1 MDEFK
6 PEDELKPDASD
17 RRPSRPR
24 KTSSTPKVPV
34 SRQHMMMGI
43 GILVLLLLVLGIG
56 SALKGPDESK
66 PTAGNGAGSAPSS
79 AGGNGGEKSIDLSGS
94 TTMSGGQTAP
104 AENAATGSAPAD
116 GSTPRD
122 VSMPPVSSTPTQAAP
137 VEAPASQQRVTLPG
151 DLNSALTNQ
160 QQQVD
165 SAAQGGSSLPTAPA
179 TISGSAG
186 NSSNSTISAPAATR
200 PATQRPA
207 AQPHSSREPAHK
219 SSTAS
224 RPAASDS
231 RTHTTP
237 ARPALNGATG
247 SSTAASSAT
256 GSGGA
261 AKSVPG
267 GNYTLQ
273 LSGAS
278 RAESLN
284 AWAKKQNLSGYHV
297 YKTTRN
303 GQPWYV
309 LVSGSYATSADARR
323 AVASLPA
330 EVRAQNPWVKP
341 VSQVKKEASQ

>member
-24 KTSSTPKVPV
+24 KTSSAPKVPV

-66 PTAGNGAGSAPSS
+66 PSAGNSANNAPASTAS
-79 AGGNGGEKSIDLSGS
+79 NGGEKSIDLSGS
-94 TTMSGGQTAP
+94 TAMSGGQSAPTENAPAGTAP
-104 AENAATGSAPAD
+104 ADSNA
-116 GSTPRD
+116 PRD

-137 VEAPASQQRVTLPG
+137 VDTPANQQRVTLPG
-151 DLNSALTNQ
+151 DLNSALSNQ

-165 SAAQGGSSLPTAPA
+165 NAAQSGSSLPTAPA
-179 TISGSAG
+179 TVSGSAG
-186 NSSNSTISAPAATR
+186 NSSSNAITAPAATR
-200 PATQRPA
+200 PTAPRTTAPT
-207 AQPHSSREPAHK
+207 HTSREPAHK
-219 SSTAS
+219 NSAAAKSSGS
-224 RPAASDS
+224 ES

-237 ARPALNGATG
+237 ARPAISGSTG
-247 SSTAASSAT
+247 SRATASSGAASSKPLPA
-256 GSGGA
+256 
-261 AKSVPG
+261 

-278 RAESLN
+278 REESLN
-284 AWAKKQNLSGYHV
+284 AWARKQNLSNYHV

-309 LVSGSYATSADARR
+309 LVSGSYASSAEARR

>member
-24 KTSSTPKVPV
+24 KTSSAPKVPV

-56 SALKGPDESK
+56 SALNGSDESK
-66 PTAGNGAGSAPSS
+66 PAAANSGSTPSS
-79 AGGNGGEKSIDLSGS
+79 GSGEKSIDLSGS
-94 TTMSGGQTAP
+94 TTMSGGQ
-104 AENAATGSAPAD
+104 SAPAD
-116 GSTPRD
+116 STAANSSAAGSAATDSSAPRD

-137 VEAPASQQRVTLPG
+137 VDTPASQQRVTLPG
-151 DLNSALTNQ
+151 DLNSALSNQ

-165 SAAQGGSSLPTAPA
+165 NAAQSGQGGSSLPTAPA
-179 TISGSAG
+179 TVSASANSGSP
-186 NSSNSTISAPAATR
+186 ISAPAAS
-200 PATQRPA
+200 RPA
-207 AQPHSSREPAHK
+207 APRASAPSHATREPAHK
-219 SSTAS
+219 SATAA
-224 RPAASDS
+224 RPAASES

-237 ARPALNGATG
+237 ARPATSGTASG
-247 SSTAASSAT
+247 SSAASGRQPT
-256 GSGGA
+256 
-261 AKSVPG
+261 

-309 LVSGSYATSADARR
+309 LVSGSYATSAEAKR

-330 EVRAQNPWVKP
+330 DVRAQNPWVKP

>member
-24 KTSSTPKVPV
+24 KTSSAPKVPV

-56 SALKGPDESK
+56 SALNGSDESK
-66 PTAGNGAGSAPSS
+66 PAAANSGSAPSS
-79 AGGNGGEKSIDLSGS
+79 GSGEKSIDLSGS
-94 TTMSGGQTAP
+94 TAMSGGQ
-104 AENAATGSAPAD
+104 SAPVDSSA
-116 GSTPRD
+116 PRD

-137 VEAPASQQRVTLPG
+137 ADTPASQQRVTLPG
-151 DLNSALTNQ
+151 DLNSALSNQ

-165 SAAQGGSSLPTAPA
+165 NAAQSGQGGSSLPTAPA
-179 TISGSAG
+179 TISASANSGSP
-186 NSSNSTISAPAATR
+186 ISAPAAS
-200 PATQRPA
+200 RPA
-207 AQPHSSREPAHK
+207 APRASAPSHATREPAHK
-219 SSTAS
+219 SATAA
-224 RPAASDS
+224 RPAASES

-237 ARPALNGATG
+237 ARPATSGTASG
-247 SSTAASSAT
+247 SSAASGRQPT
-256 GSGGA
+256 
-261 AKSVPG
+261 

-309 LVSGSYATSADARR
+309 LVSGSYATSAEAKR

-330 EVRAQNPWVKP
+330 DVRAQNPWVKP

>member
-1 MDEFK
+1 
-6 PEDELKPDASD
+6 
-17 RRPSRPR
+17 
-24 KTSSTPKVPV
+24 
-34 SRQHMMMGI
+34 MMMGI

-66 PTAGNGAGSAPSS
+66 PAAGKDAANAPASGGS
-79 AGGNGGEKSIDLSGS
+79 GGEKSIDLSGS
-94 TTMSGGQTAP
+94 TPMSGGQTAP
-104 AENAATGSAPAD
+104 TEGAAANSAPAD
-116 GSTPRD
+116 GTTPRD

-151 DLNSALTNQ
+151 DLNNALSNQ

-179 TISGSAG
+179 TVSGSAG
-186 NSSNSTISAPAATR
+186 SSISAPVATR
-200 PATQRPA
+200 PTTQRPA
-207 AQPHSSREPAHK
+207 AQPHASREPAHK

-224 RPAASDS
+224 RPVASES

-247 SSTAASSAT
+247 SSSTAASSAP
-256 GSGGA
+256 GNGAAA
-261 AKSVPG
+261 AKSVSG